1 MKKRIIKLIAL
12 VLIVFAPLGIFAL
25 YADTLPDAYEN
36 TYLGAF
42 DEKYTRLYGSEGKKI
57 IFIGGSSLPFGLR
70 SDLIQNEL
78 GGEYEVINFGLYATL
93 GTKFMMDMARDAIK
107 EGDIV
112 IICPETAEQT
122 YSLYFNPDA
131 ALQALGGLSTLYT
144 KLSLGDC
151 VALAH
156 NYFEYSFDR
165 IEYAMNDNA
174 PDPVGIYRADSLNG
188 FGDISVDHPNN
199 IMNNGYDANM
209 EIYTDDRLLD
219 GEFIEYVNDYI
230 ADAKKK
236 GATVYFNYSPIN
248 CLAIRSSS
256 LTRAE
261 FERSL
266 KNSLNCEL
274 LGTIEDYLIDE
285 RYFYDTNFHLN
296 SAGAIYFS
304 NMLARSL
311 KSVLGMDPSTTIEV
325 PTPPPLEADVTVD
338 VEIGG
343 EKVPF
348 DKYTGEPNIDYAE
361 MFEYKQSGATYR
373 IVGVKAEYRKI
384 TEVIL
389 PSVYNGKNVTSVA
402 ADAFYGCAELKRI
415 HIGNTYKSLP
425 AGAFNGCIALEGVYL
440 YAMDGNKI
448 SPPAETLLDGAP
460 DSVKIYVPEDSNYST
475 GYTWSNYLDRFETFR
490 VGGAG

>member
-25 YADTLPDAYEN
+25 YADTLPDAYEK

-42 DEKYTRLYGSEGKKI
+42 DEKYTRLYSAEGKKI

-70 SDLIQNEL
+70 SDLLENEL

-93 GTKFMMDMARDAIK
+93 GTKFMMDMARDAIS

-112 IICPETAEQT
+112 ILCPETAVQT

-131 ALQALGGLSTLYT
+131 TLQALGGLSTLYT

-165 IEYAMNDNA
+165 IGYARNNNA

-188 FGDISVDHPNN
+188 YGDISVDRPNN
-199 IMNNGYDANM
+199 IMNNGYDSNM

-230 ADAKKK
+230 ADARKK
-236 GATVYFNYSPIN
+236 GAEVYFNYSPIN

-256 LTRAE
+256 QTRAE
-261 FERSL
+261 FETSL
-266 KNSLNCEL
+266 KNSLDCEL

-296 SAGAIYFS
+296 CAGAIYFS
-304 NMLARSL
+304 NMLALSL
-311 KSVLGMDPSTTIEV
+311 KRVLGMEQTTTLEI
-325 PTPPPLEADVTVD
+325 PAPPPLEADVTVD
-338 VEIGG
+338 VEIGA

-348 DKYTGEPNIDYAE
+348 DKYTGEPNIDYADI
-361 MFEYKQSGATYR
+361 FEYKQSGATYK
-373 IVGVKAEYRKI
+373 IVGVKDEYKSVK
-384 TEVIL
+384 EVIL
-389 PSVYNGKNVTSVA
+389 PSVYNGKNVTAVE
-402 ADAFYGCAELKRI
+402 ADAFFGCADLEKI
-415 HIGNTYKSLP
+415 HIGKTYKSLSQ
-425 AGAFNGCIALEGVYL
+425 GAFNGCAALEGVYL

-448 SPPAETLLDGAP
+448 IPPIENLLDGAP
-460 DSVKIYVPEDSNYST
+460 DSVKIYVPEGSNYST
-475 GYTWSNYLDRFETFR
+475 GYTWSKYLDRFETFG
-490 VGGAG
+490 VGGAE

>member
-25 YADTLPDAYEN
+25 YADTLPDAYEK

-42 DEKYTRLYGSEGKKI
+42 DEKYTRLYSAEGKKV

-70 SDLIQNEL
+70 SDLLEDEL

-93 GTKFMMDMARDAIK
+93 GTKFMMDMARDAIS

-112 IICPETAEQT
+112 IICPETVEQT

-131 ALQALGGLSTLYT
+131 ALQALGGLSRLYT

-151 VALAH
+151 VAMAH

-165 IEYAMNDNA
+165 IGYAVRDNA

-188 FGDISVDHPNN
+188 YGDISVDRPNN
-199 IMNNGYDANM
+199 IMNNGYDVNM
-209 EIYTDDRLLD
+209 EIYTDDRLLES
-219 GEFIEYVNDYI
+219 EFIEYVNDYI
-230 ADAKKK
+230 SDARKK
-236 GATVYFNYSPIN
+236 GAEVYFNYSPIN

-256 LTRAE
+256 VARAE

-266 KNSLNCEL
+266 KNALDCEL

-304 NMLARSL
+304 NMLALSL
-311 KSVLGMDPSTTIEV
+311 KRVLGMEQTTSLEV
-325 PTPPPLEADVTVD
+325 PAPPPLEADVTVE
-338 VEIGG
+338 VETGG

-348 DKYTGEPNIDYAE
+348 DSYTGEPNIDYVD

-373 IVGVKAEYRKI
+373 IVGVKEEYRSVR
-384 TEVIL
+384 EVIL
-389 PSVYNGKNVTSVA
+389 PSVYNGRNVTSV
-402 ADAFYGCAELKRI
+402 DSNAFFGCAELVRI
-415 HIGNTYKSLP
+415 HIGTTYKSLS
-425 AGAFNGCIALEGVYL
+425 AGAFGGCASLEGVYL

-448 SPPAETLLDGAP
+448 IPPIETLLDGA
-460 DSVKIYVPEDSNYST
+460 SSGLRIYIPEGSNYTT
-475 GYTWSNYLDRFETFR
+475 GYTWSNYVDRFESFE